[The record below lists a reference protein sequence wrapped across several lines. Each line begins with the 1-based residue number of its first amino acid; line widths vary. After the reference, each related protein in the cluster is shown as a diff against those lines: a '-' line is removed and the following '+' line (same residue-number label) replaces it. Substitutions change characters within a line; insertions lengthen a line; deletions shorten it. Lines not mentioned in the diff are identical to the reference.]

1 VSSNC
6 AIDCSIEKTSA
17 LASVARLSVLD
28 DSMQERLINW
38 GYVMC
43 DVALR
48 VHVDASLPLP
58 SGFPYPAV
66 GVG

>member
-1 VSSNC
+1 
-6 AIDCSIEKTSA
+6 
-17 LASVARLSVLD
+17 
-28 DSMQERLINW
+28 MQERLINW